1 MTTRLKFAIIGLGQ
15 CGGNL
20 ANTFAKYGYPSM
32 AINTSILDLKDLA
45 NIPENRKV
53 HAPLNDSDGAG
64 KDPRIGEKAI
74 FSNLPNILT
83 GIQQFVSGADAILIT
98 AGLGGGTGSNVALL
112 GNMLKRFNLPIVSL
126 VTIPTND
133 ESALSK
139 VNALRAI
146 NRIVG
151 ENLDS
156 CIIVDNAK
164 ILQHF
169 PDSSL
174 SAFYPQANDYV
185 VKTFANF
192 NSLTMDYTARSL
204 ISFDNEDFRKVLLSK
219 GILIFGET
227 ELKST
232 QLNTL
237 DDILPRLREIWSN
250 GGLMAD
256 GFNFAT
262 AACGAISIYAP
273 DEILKKTSSRFL
285 NQLGEEFKSLTN
297 GATCYFGLYEVPGS
311 TTIKISTMLGRLT
324 IPVRLQ
330 EMLVEASSE
339 GKNLSQKLQQELPML
354 DISALDDME
363 LFSQTPESKASDT
376 QILAREASDAARQA
390 AESST
395 IIPRPDATVDLDSE
409 NRSYSMEEYVKLKK
423 AKSPA

>member
-1 MTTRLKFAIIGLGQ
+1 MRA
-15 CGGNL
+15 
-20 ANTFAKYGYPSM
+20 
-32 AINTSILDLKDLA
+32 
-45 NIPENRKV
+45 
-53 HAPLNDSDGAG
+53 
-64 KDPRIGEKAI
+64 
-74 FSNLPNILT
+74 
-83 GIQQFVSGADAILIT
+83 
-98 AGLGGGTGSNVALL
+98 
-112 GNMLKRFNLPIVSL
+112 
-126 VTIPTND
+126 
-133 ESALSK
+133 
-139 VNALRAI
+139 AI